1 MTGRQCGN
9 KLFFFYFCLAYG
21 LGFEQDDVDDWEMS
35 SLYNGPDNDDSLST
49 QDMLA
54 FNDTTNDMLD
64 DEMKFEDDE
73 DD

>member
-1 MTGRQCGN
+1 
-9 KLFFFYFCLAYG
+9 
-21 LGFEQDDVDDWEMS
+21 MS